1 MSSELGPAANAIRL
15 EWTFGF
21 NKEIS
26 GGVHNLSD
34 STRRAIFYVA
44 GNVGVITDLDTSE
57 QVLLQG
63 HCNMIG
69 CSCVSQDKHWLVT
82 ADHGGDDSMI
92 VIWDSFAG
100 TPKTT
105 IQQPEGVLAVDF
117 SPDARLLATVS
128 KDFPQKFSL
137 WDWQNDE
144 QMLMFQEPV
153 PTSDMQHH
161 CRFNPFEPHEIVTN
175 GQKEVVF
182 WSWEEKGSLHCS
194 CPPVAS
200 RAQFQQPV
208 ANLTQTIYIHDS
220 VRAISATEAGD
231 VVVWDEAF
239 LGDYSVQRE
248 RKAMKV
254 LRLCNAKIT
263 FLCNLEKCLVLG
275 DAQGRIKFF
284 DSMFRSILW
293 FDDIHAGPVS
303 SISFAQGVQSSTR
316 DLPGS
321 TEEITIPQFVIATT
335 AAKIVE
341 VNADV
346 FDELEPENRHGVKL
360 VDGFSGSIQG
370 VAAHPS
376 RHQVALTGFTGNV
389 MIWDYKNKKVL
400 QTKELDNKMNGS
412 CIVYNKVG
420 TLLAVG
426 SSNGSVKILDA
437 DTLEEIPGA
446 SPTFKGGNE
455 GITKLVFSGD
465 SGMLAASD
473 AGFNVQLFKW
483 QAPSEGDLEE
493 LPLMVWEYIG
503 RAQAHTQNITGLTFK
518 TDMGQIRLV
527 SLGEDRMLVEYEVE
541 SSTIV
546 HGVNIVART
555 RVEQTALATA
565 MVWDEHFGTSDCMVL
580 ATDQYKFKFIQTDT
594 LKCVKTVLSPTF
606 GGPVNNMLHVPSFD
620 GGQGNCLA
628 YSTKQKVIGLVQFPL
643 DGNPNK
649 TMGIIAHA
657 GEISS
662 MVVSFDGRYIITAGC
677 DDYCVNVWSA
687 HPASLEKMRR
697 LGGEG
702 VEPFNAMIDG
712 GKQGEFYQEMID
724 YFYYAQIKAQGEDT
738 TAPRKITG
746 LVPME
751 QVPDLLRAL
760 GVYPSQWDIEDILN
774 EIQAMGDEDNP
785 KTAINFEEFV
795 KLYVNVRPV
804 IGIGKEKIHDAFK
817 VLGAEP
823 SSGIISRQVLTEAL
837 MHFGEQF
844 DPEEL
849 AQVLDEL
856 IGQESLLDDPNEKN
870 ISAQEFAE
878 NVLGFEDYENDGS

>member
-1 MSSELGPAANAIRL
+1 MSTGNLGPAANAIRL

-44 GNVGVITDLDTSE
+44 GNVGVITDLDTQE

-69 CSCVSQDKHWLVT
+69 CSCVSSDKTWLVT

-92 VIWDSFAG
+92 VVWNSFAG
-100 TPKTT
+100 TPQTT
-105 IQQPEGVLAVDF
+105 IPQPQGVLAVDF
-117 SPDARLLATVS
+117 SPDAKYLATVS
-128 KDFPQKFSL
+128 KDSPQTFSL
-137 WDWQNDE
+137 WDWQASPEE
-144 QMLMFQEPV
+144 QLLFQEEV
-153 PTSDMQHH
+153 PCSDMQHH

-182 WSWEEKGSLHCS
+182 WSWEENGALNCS
-194 CPPVAS
+194 CPPLAS
-200 RAQFQQPV
+200 KAGFQQTV

-220 VRAISATEAGD
+220 VRAISATETGD

-254 LRLCNAKIT
+254 LKLCNAKIT
-263 FLCNLEKCLVLG
+263 FLCNLEKCLVVG
-275 DAQGRIKFF
+275 DTQGRVKFF

-293 FDDIHAGPVS
+293 FDDIHAGPVC
-303 SISFAQGVQSSTR
+303 SISFAQGLHTATR

-346 FDELEPENRHGVKL
+346 FDELEPNNRNGVNL

-370 VAAHPS
+370 IAAHPS
-376 RHQVALTGFTGNV
+376 KHQVALTGYTGDIL
-389 MIWDYKNKKVL
+389 IWDYKTKTIT
-400 QTKELDNKMNGS
+400 QTRSLDKMMGN
-412 CIVYNKVG
+412 CIAYNRTG

-426 SSNGSVKILDA
+426 STAGAVKIMDA
-437 DTLEEIPGA
+437 DTLVEIAGA
-446 SPTFKGGNE
+446 TDTFKWANE
-455 GITKLVFSGD
+455 CITRLVFSEDSSLLAAAD
-465 SGMLAASD
+465 SGH
-473 AGFNVQLFKW
+473 NVLLFKW
-483 QAPSEGDLEE
+483 QPPSEGDKDE
-493 LPLMVWEYIG
+493 LPPVVWEYIG
-503 RAQAHTQNITGLTFK
+503 RARAHSKPITGLTFK
-518 TDMGQIRLV
+518 TEKNRVRLV

-541 SSTIV
+541 GSTIV
-546 HGVNIVART
+546 EGVGILAQT
-555 RVEQTALATA
+555 KVEQTAVASS
-565 MVWDEHFGTSDCMVL
+565 MVWDAHFGTPESIVL
-580 ATDQYKFKFIQTDT
+580 ATDQYKFKFVQTSD
-594 LKCVKTVLSPTF
+594 LACVKTVLAPTF
-606 GGPVNNMLHVPSFD
+606 GGPINRMLHVPAFD

-657 GEISS
+657 GEISD
-662 MVVSFDGRYIITAGC
+662 MAVSYDGRYIITAGR

-702 VEPFNAMIDG
+702 IEPFNAMIDG
-712 GKQGEFYQEMID
+712 GKEGEFYQEMID

-760 GVYPSQWDIEDILN
+760 GVYPSQWDIQDILN

-795 KLYVNVRPV
+795 KLYVNTRPV
-804 IGIGKEKIHDAFK
+804 IGIGKEKILDAFRA
-817 VLGAEP
+817 LGAEAG
-823 SSGIISRQVLTEAL
+823 SGVISRQLLTDML
-837 MHFGEQF
+837 TQFGENF
-844 DPEEL
+844 DEAELGSVLEEL
-849 AQVLDEL
+849 V
-856 IGQESLLDDPNEKN
+856 GMSSLLEDPAEKN

-878 NVLGFEDYENDGS
+878 NVLGFEDYE

>member
-1 MSSELGPAANAIRL
+1 MMSTGNLGPAANAIRL

-44 GNVGVITDLDTSE
+44 GNVGVITDLDTQE

-69 CSCVSQDKHWLVT
+69 CSCVSADKTWLVT

-92 VIWDSFAG
+92 VVWNSFAG
-100 TPKTT
+100 TPQTT
-105 IQQPEGVLAVDF
+105 IPQPQGVLAVDF
-117 SPDARLLATVS
+117 SPDAKYLATVS
-128 KDFPQKFSL
+128 KDFPQTFCL
-137 WDWQNDE
+137 WDWQAAPEE
-144 QMLMFQEPV
+144 QLLFQEQV
-153 PTSDMQHH
+153 PCSDMQHH

-175 GQKEVVF
+175 GHKEVVF
-182 WSWEEKGSLHCS
+182 WSWEEGGSLHCS
-194 CPPVAS
+194 CPPLAS
-200 RAQFQQPV
+200 KAGFQQTI
-208 ANLTQTIYIHDS
+208 ANITQTIYIHDS
-220 VRAISATEAGD
+220 VRAISATETGD

-254 LRLCNAKIT
+254 LKLCSAKIS

-293 FDDIHAGPVS
+293 FDDIHAGPVC

-346 FDELEPENRHGVKL
+346 FDEIEPGNRNGVKL

-370 VAAHPS
+370 IAAHPS
-376 RHQVALTGFTGNV
+376 RHQVALTGYTGDI
-389 MIWDYKNKKVL
+389 MIWDYKSKTIV
-400 QTKELDNKMNGS
+400 QRRSLDKLMGN
-412 CIVYNKVG
+412 CIAYNRAG
-420 TLLAVG
+420 TLIAVG
-426 SSNGSVKILDA
+426 STTGAVKIMDG
-437 DTLEEIPGA
+437 DTLVEIPGA
-446 SPTFKGGNE
+446 TDTFKWGSE
-455 GITKLVFSGD
+455 CITKLIFSGD
-465 SGMLAASD
+465 STLLAAADS
-473 AGFNVQLFKW
+473 GHNVLLFKW
-483 QAPSEGDLEE
+483 QPPSEGDKDE
-493 LPLMVWEYIG
+493 LPPVVWEYIG
-503 RAQAHTQNITGLTFK
+503 RARAHSKPITGLTFK
-518 TDMGQIRLV
+518 TDGNRVRLV

-541 SSTIV
+541 GSTIV
-546 HGVNIVART
+546 DGVGIIAQT
-555 RVEQTALATA
+555 KVEQTAVASA
-565 MVWDEHFGTSDCMVL
+565 MVWDEHFGTSDSIVL
-580 ATDQYKFKFIQTDT
+580 ATDQYKFKFVQTSD
-594 LKCVKTVLSPTF
+594 LACVKTVLAPTF
-606 GGPVNNMLHVPSFD
+606 GGPINRMLHVPSFD
-620 GGQGNCLA
+620 GGQGNCLV

-657 GEISS
+657 GEISD
-662 MVVSFDGRYIITAGC
+662 MVVSYDGRHIITAGR

-702 VEPFNAMIDG
+702 IEPFNAMIDG
-712 GKQGEFYQEMID
+712 GKEGEFYQEMID

-760 GVYPSQWDIEDILN
+760 GVYPSQWDIDDILN
-774 EIQAMGDEDNP
+774 EIQAMGDAANP

-795 KLYVNVRPV
+795 KLYVNTRPV
-804 IGIGKEKIHDAFK
+804 IGIGKDKIMGAFRA
-817 VLGAEP
+817 LGAEP
-823 SSGIISRQVLTEAL
+823 SSGIISRQLLTEML
-837 MHFGEQF
+837 TQYGEQF
-844 DPEEL
+844 SEEEL
-849 AQVLDEL
+849 ASVLEEL
-856 IGQESLLDDPNEKN
+856 VGMSSLLEDPSQKN

-878 NVLGFEDYENDGS
+878 NVLGFEDYE